1 MKKVYAKNDQ
11 RWMIFK
17 TWHYYNDP
25 WKVKHFCNFVCN
37 CEYCNVSKSKVEN
50 ADTEN
55 SMSKKN
61 MMGNWQTGWLWP
73 IINLFQ
79 ETKKCL
85 DAGRGQ
91 SMDLLYVA
99 PCQNIPSQVESS
111 LSVWFNTSTRLWPP
125 KTFACSRS
133 GTSTTISTNTRSI
146 TCPHLP
152 SSTMWYSQEALCT
165 HVAR

>member
-1 MKKVYAKNDQ
+1 MDDIQNLTLL
-11 RWMIFK
+11 WWSM
-17 TWHYYNDP
+17 
-25 WKVKHFCNFVCN
+25 
-37 CEYCNVSKSKVEN
+37 KSKTFSVTLYVTVN
-50 ADTEN
+50 IA
-55 SMSKKN
+55 MSVKARWKTQIQRTAWAKRIWWEIDKQ
-61 MMGNWQTGWLWP
+61 GDWP

-111 LSVWFNTSTRLWPP
+111 LSMWFKTSTRLWPP